1 MKVKLIRK
9 PYNIEEVDRWINKYP
24 SRDVKIE
31 KVIVMDNKEWNLF
44 ISDFYEPQEF
54 LPGVVQVIN
63 KENHIS
69 LIVDSQGY
77 NYSRYVGRKVNK

>member
-77 NYSRYVGRKVNK
+77 NYSRYVGRKVIK

>member
-77 NYSRYVGRKVNK
+77 NYSRYVGRKVIV